1 MAFSQRAKY
10 SLIGVV
16 VFLSLFI
23 LIWGLNYL
31 KGKDIF
37 TNDIMYNVTYENVNG
52 LTASSPVLMRGYK
65 IGGVQKI
72 SLDLEDRGEVNVV
85 VGVTPK
91 MKIPVGS
98 IARIIS
104 TDLMGTKAVEIQ
116 LSKSDIYHTSGDTLM
131 ATTEESL
138 KDQVGL
144 QMLPLKHKAED
155 LLKEL
160 EEAIKTVRLIF
171 NEKTRLD
178 IQRSVGHFTSSTK
191 NIDNI
196 TKMVDTIVR
205 NKGGDIEQILADIRS
220 LTGTLKSSNND
231 IQRILHNFSSTSDSL
246 SKVSF
251 KHTFDLLEGTLA
263 TINTTVQ
270 KLEQGEGTVGQLMK
284 NDSLYKSLLETT
296 QSLNKLTIE
305 FTENPKKYINFSVFD
320 LGKSDKKRKEKR

>member
-1 MAFSQRAKY
+1 
-10 SLIGVV
+10 
-16 VFLSLFI
+16 
-23 LIWGLNYL
+23 
-31 KGKDIF
+31 
-37 TNDIMYNVTYENVNG
+37 
-52 LTASSPVLMRGYK
+52 
-65 IGGVQKI
+65 
-72 SLDLEDRGEVNVV
+72 
-85 VGVTPK
+85 
-91 MKIPVGS
+91 
-98 IARIIS
+98 
-104 TDLMGTKAVEIQ
+104 
-116 LSKSDIYHTSGDTLM
+116 
-131 ATTEESL
+131 
-138 KDQVGL
+138 
-144 QMLPLKHKAED
+144 MLPLKHKAED

-160 EEAIKTVRLIF
+160 DEAIKTVRLIF

-191 NIDNI
+191 NIVNI

-320 LGKSDKKRKEKR
+320 LGKSDKKRKENR